1 MTENER
7 KIEEL
12 QMEIDDL
19 KKIIGCI
26 LKELDKLKL
35 KVEKEQNKRYY

>member
-19 KKIIGCI
+19 KKIIGYI

>member
-19 KKIIGCI
+19 KKIIGYI
-26 LKELDKLKL
+26 LKKLDKLKL